1 MSMHTDLRLSFRDRY
16 LRAKRGDLTVQ
27 VPEVESQDA
36 AYARWQERTR
46 DPATVAGVEA
56 RYREA
61 LAIENKALGRF
72 SARHTKADLEKAIEL
87 YEALLAE
94 RPDFANAA
102 CRMAYCYQV
111 ENSPEKTL
119 AAAVRAT
126 EADALFDLAYFCAGL
141 VLKILGRPDDAAES
155 YRKAISLNP
164 RFAAA
169 RDNLGLILVDRGDFD
184 GAIEQF
190 SAILR
195 DFPDAKNATANLAR
209 AQSHLS
215 RTA

>member
-16 LRAKRGDLTVQ
+16 LKVKRGDLAVQ
-27 VPEVESQDA
+27 VPEAESQDA
-36 AYARWQERTR
+36 AYARWQERT
-46 DPATVAGVEA
+46 DDAATVAGVEA

-61 LAIENKALGRF
+61 LATENSALGRF
-72 SARHTKADLEKAIEL
+72 TARHTRADLDKAIEV
-87 YEALLAE
+87 YDSLLAE
-94 RPDFANAA
+94 HPDFANAA
-102 CRMAYCYQV
+102 CRIAYCYQT
-111 ENSPEKTL
+111 ENSLEKAL

-126 EADALFDLAYFCAGL
+126 EADPLFELAYFCAGL
-141 VLKILGRPDDAAES
+141 VQKILGRPDDAAES

-169 RDNLGLILVDRGDFD
+169 RDNLGLILVDKGDFD

-190 SAILR
+190 TAILR
-195 DFPDAKNATANLAR
+195 DFPDAKNATANLAL